1 MCLLIL
7 FIGLQTVLVHTL
19 RCLSSKLVLP
29 HQEVVLQTHL
39 MLASQC

>member
-7 FIGLQTVLVHTL
+7 CVGLQTVLVHTL
-19 RCLSSKLVLP
+19 RCLTRKLVLP
-29 HQEVVLQTHL
+29 ELEVPLPTYL